1 MSIRIE
7 KVAEE
12 IKHRL
17 NSVMTKDLSDLNA
30 GLITISRVMMTPDLK
45 LAKVYISFLGNKEPA
60 EKLIERINYRKPH
73 IRYMLG
79 RQLTMKYTPDLI
91 FFFDDTMEYADRINK
106 LLNDVKKH
114 DEETHEN
121 NEKLENTD

>member
-1 MSIRIE
+1 MSIRME

-114 DEETHEN
+114 DEESHEN
-121 NEKLENTD
+121 KEKLENTD

>member
-1 MSIRIE
+1 MSIRME

-30 GLITISRVMMTPDLK
+30 GLITISRVIMSPDLK

-60 EKLIERINYRKPH
+60 DKLIERINYRKPH

-114 DEETHEN
+114 DEETHE
-121 NEKLENTD
+121 KTEN

>member
-1 MSIRIE
+1 MSIRME

-60 EKLIERINYRKPH
+60 DKLIERINYRKPH

-106 LLNDVKKH
+106 LLNDVIKH

-121 NEKLENTD
+121 KEKLENTD

>member
-1 MSIRIE
+1 MSIRME

-30 GLITISRVMMTPDLK
+30 GLITISRVLMTPDLK

-79 RQLTMKYTPDLI
+79 RQLTMKYTPDLL

-114 DEETHEN
+114 DEESHEN
-121 NEKLENTD
+121 KEKLENTD

>member
-1 MSIRIE
+1 ME

-30 GLITISRVMMTPDLK
+30 GLITISRVLMTPDLK

-60 EKLIERINYRKPH
+60 DKLIERINYRKPH

-121 NEKLENTD
+121 KEKLENTD

>member
-1 MSIRIE
+1 MSIRME

-30 GLITISRVMMTPDLK
+30 GLITISRVMMSPDLK

-60 EKLIERINYRKPH
+60 DKLIERINYRKPH

-114 DEETHEN
+114 DEETHE
-121 NEKLENTD
+121 KTEN

>member
-1 MSIRIE
+1 MSIRME

-30 GLITISRVMMTPDLK
+30 GLITISRVIMSPDLK

-60 EKLIERINYRKPH
+60 DKLIERINYRKPH

-121 NEKLENTD
+121 KEKLENTD

>member
-1 MSIRIE
+1 MSIRME

-17 NSVMTKDLSDLNA
+17 NSVMTKDLSDLHA
-30 GLITISRVMMTPDLK
+30 GLITISKVIMTPDLK

-91 FFFDDTMEYADRINK
+91 FFFDDTMEYADKINK
-106 LLNDVKKH
+106 LLNEVKKS
-114 DEETHEN
+114 DDETHG
-121 NEKLENTD
+121 KTTI